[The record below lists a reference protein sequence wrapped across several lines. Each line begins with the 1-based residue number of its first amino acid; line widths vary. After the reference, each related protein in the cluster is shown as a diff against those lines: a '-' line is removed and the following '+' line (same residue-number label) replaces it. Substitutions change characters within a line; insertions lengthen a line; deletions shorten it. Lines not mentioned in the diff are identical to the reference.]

1 MKTFTQTTFVRVED
15 PVQRKELSEWLEA
28 IGYEFGYGAYDDSYP
43 IVISYAHINQY
54 LYSEEGPDRDVSID
68 CGTNIE
74 MFKALAALR
83 DDSDYLQWFV
93 CQKDKGDNKSFV
105 QCTVDNITKWYYM
118 RSYYICRKATPAE
131 IVEHFKEQTQ

>member
-74 MFKALAALR
+74 MFKALAALS
-83 DDSDYLQWFV
+83 DDTDYMQWFTDGQEWV
-93 CQKDKGDNKSFV
+93 LCASERKPVPFFEFIGRNSI
-105 QCTVDNITKWYYM
+105 N
-118 RSYYICRKATPAE
+118 SYDYHKATPAE
-131 IVEHFKEQTQ
+131 IVEHFKNQQ